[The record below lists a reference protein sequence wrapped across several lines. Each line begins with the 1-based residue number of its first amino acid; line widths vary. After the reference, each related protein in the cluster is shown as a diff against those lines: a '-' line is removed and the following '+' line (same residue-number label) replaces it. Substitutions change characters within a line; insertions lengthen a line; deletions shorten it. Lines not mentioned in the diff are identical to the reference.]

1 MRAGALLLALALL
14 LLCGCAAAP
23 RGAATAPAVTEP
35 AATEPPAPVSEEPP
49 AAEKEE
55 TAEMKLQ
62 IGETPVTV
70 RWEENASVTA
80 LRDLVRQ
87 GELRL
92 ELSGYGGFEQ
102 VGPIGQSLPRD
113 DVQTTT
119 AAGDIVLY
127 AGNQLVIFYGS
138 NSWAYTRLG
147 HITEPDAAGLTELL
161 SQDSVRVSL
170 SLDKSES

>member
-14 LLCGCAAAP
+14 LCGCAAAP
-23 RGAATAPAVTEP
+23 RGTATAPA
-35 AATEPPAPVSEEPP
+35 ATELPAPASQEPP

-55 TAEMKLQ
+55 TEEMKLQ

-80 LRDLVRQ
+80 LRDLIRQ

-147 HITEPDAAGLTELL
+147 HITEPDAAALTTLL